1 MKIKHLSSRQKKGN
15 QMNETAVGECVP
27 RVLNI
32 GSKKYTYV
40 EAADERGA
48 GNANHFYNVYGK
60 EEGKPHAVLGQIKFQ
75 NGPIKEAGVNGVM
88 NEDLIAIVIDRM
100 QGFQAGQYSCREN
113 AIALTKLEEALMW
126 LRKRT
131 QDREDRGVEGTSTI

>member
-1 MKIKHLSSRQKKGN
+1 MR
-15 QMNETAVGECVP
+15 TV
-27 RVLNI
+27 NI
-32 GSKKYTYV
+32 GSKKYTQV
-40 EAADERGA
+40 VVLDEPGA
-48 GNANHFYNVYGK
+48 GGANHSYQIESTLVPTGI
-60 EEGKPHAVLGQIKFQ
+60 LGNIKFQ
-75 NGPIKEAGVNGVM
+75 DGPLKEAGVNGVM

-100 QGFQAGQYSCREN
+100 QGFQSGVYACREN

>member
-1 MKIKHLSSRQKKGN
+1 MSRPV
-15 QMNETAVGECVP
+15 A
-27 RVLNI
+27 I
-32 GSKKYTYV
+32 GSKKYTYTH
-40 EAADERGA
+40 AMDEPGA
-48 GNANHFYNVYGK
+48 GGANHKYTTF
-60 EEGKPHAVLGQIKFQ
+60 GKPQTEGHPDLVLGEVSFQ

-100 QGFQAGQYSCREN
+100 QGFQSGQYKCREN
-113 AIALTKLEEALMW
+113 AVALTKLEEALMW

>member
-1 MKIKHLSSRQKKGN
+1 MR
-15 QMNETAVGECVP
+15 T
-27 RVLNI
+27 LNI
-32 GSKKYTYV
+32 GSKKYTCTV
-40 EAADERGA
+40 VMDKPGA
-48 GNANHFYNVYGK
+48 GGANHKYEIYRSIEKADTGVGVFPAPV
-60 EEGKPHAVLGQIKFQ
+60 PLGVVNFQ

-100 QGFQAGQYSCREN
+100 QGFQSGNYACREN

>member
-1 MKIKHLSSRQKKGN
+1 MR
-15 QMNETAVGECVP
+15 T
-27 RVLNI
+27 LNI

-40 EAADERGA
+40 QAMDEPGA
-48 GNANHFYNVYGK
+48 GGANHKYEILPTGQ
-60 EEGKPHAVLGQIKFQ
+60 GSGLGPMPTALGVVNFQ

-88 NEDLIAIVIDRM
+88 NEDLLAIIIDRL
-100 QGFQAGQYSCREN
+100 QGFQSGIYKCREN
-113 AIALTKLEEALMW
+113 AIALTKIEEALMW